1 MGDNPVH
8 TADSKSLWNYTL
20 SPGWTDKEI
29 EVFVA
34 AIQKYGVG
42 RWTKIT
48 KERVAAQPTVHRRR
62 AFYVLPTR
70 RECEARQ

>member
-1 MGDNPVH
+1 MGDTAVH

-34 AIQKYGVG
+34 ALQKYGVG
-42 RWTKIT
+42 RWTRIT
-48 KERVAAQPTVHRRR
+48 KEDTTWENCRANVQSVSAVAWPTVFGRI
-62 AFYVLPTR
+62 
-70 RECEARQ
+70 